1 MVEKY
6 FKNFSEK
13 VAIPFIKICIFL
25 KIKPNMLSVAGLIVI
40 VIGSY
45 YFLILNVVHLTG
57 MQIFVIYLIIVP

>member
-1 MVEKY
+1 MLEKY

-40 VIGSY
+40 VTVSY
-45 YFLILNVVHLTG
+45 THLT
-57 MQIFVIYLIIVP
+57 LPTKA